1 MAEPI
6 SQQNVTGAM
15 KEIVRELG
23 EYTKKNGQ
31 AKVDEFPKMELAAKY
46 DRFSFWNNSFYLR
59 LPP

>member
-6 SQQNVTGAM
+6 SHQNVAGAM

-31 AKVDEFPKMELAAKY
+31 AKVDEFPKMEHAAKY
-46 DRFSFWNNSFYLR
+46 DRFSF
-59 LPP
+59 